1 MYRAYNFC
9 MNFHL
14 LPVVAHFRVASRVVA
29 VRQPTVRRHDSAR
42 HARALLRVLVGLGI
56 AATASVACAQSW
68 PAKSIRVIVPFAPGG
83 GADFMGRL
91 SGQYL
96 GEGLGQTVVVENR
109 VGASGIIG
117 YDFGLKS
124 APDGYTLT
132 VVSTTYSI
140 IPSLYKL
147 PYDPVKDMQ
156 PIIQLSRGPYI
167 VSVHPSLPVKNI
179 RELIALAKAK
189 PDSLNYASSGTGG
202 NVHLV
207 TELFTNMTGVRLVH
221 IPYKGTGP
229 GVIDT
234 IAGQTSLVFGSMSSV
249 ITYVR
254 AGRLRGIAVTSA
266 QRNPAAPDLPT
277 VIESGVPG
285 YDTFDWQGIVGPR
298 GMPRAVI
305 DRLNS
310 EYGKVLRSKEVSDRL
325 LSDGLVPS
333 PGTPEEFGTFIAKE
347 IEVVRK
353 IVARAGIKVD

>member
-1 MYRAYNFC
+1 MKNHSASSRRSTALR
-9 MNFHL
+9 L
-14 LPVVAHFRVASRVVA
+14 LA
-29 VRQPTVRRHDSAR
+29 VHSPRSQHHDSAP
-42 HARALLRVLVGLGI
+42 HALAVICTVIALSI
-56 AATASVACAQSW
+56 AAASSLACAQQW
-68 PAKSIRVIVPFAPGG
+68 PAKPIRVIAPFAPGG

-91 SGQYL
+91 TGQHL
-96 GEGLGQTVVVENR
+96 SDAIGQTVVVENR

-117 YDFGLKS
+117 YDVGLKS

-189 PDSLNYASSGTGG
+189 PDSINYASSGTGG

-207 TELFTNMTGVRLVH
+207 TELFANMTGARMVH

-229 GVIDT
+229 GVVDT

-266 QRNPAAPDLPT
+266 QRNPAAPELPT

-298 GMPRAVI
+298 GIPRPVI

-310 EYGKVLRSKEVSDRL
+310 EYGRILRSKEVADRL
-325 LSDGLVPS
+325 LSDGLMPY
-333 PGTPEEFGTFIAKE
+333 PGTPEEFERFIQAELKKWSA
-347 IEVVRK
+347 VVRS
-353 IVARAGIKVD
+353 AGINPE

>member
-1 MYRAYNFC
+1 
-9 MNFHL
+9 MN
-14 LPVVAHFRVASRVVA
+14 RKSDIASILA
-29 VRQPTVRRHDSAR
+29 
-42 HARALLRVLVGLGI
+42 AL
-56 AATASVACAQSW
+56 ACAVVSCTGSAQQW
-68 PAKSIRVIVPFAPGG
+68 PAKPVRVISPFPPGG

-91 SGQYL
+91 TGQHL
-96 GEGLGQTVVVENR
+96 ADALGQSVVVENR

-117 YDFGLKS
+117 YDYGLKA

-156 PIIQLSRGPYI
+156 AIIQMSRGPYI
-167 VSVHPSLPVKNI
+167 VSVHPSLPAKNI
-179 RELIALAKAK
+179 KELIALAKAG
-189 PDSLNYASSGTGG
+189 PDTITYASSGTGG

-207 TELFTNMTGVRLVH
+207 TELFTYMTGTKMVH

-234 IAGQTSLVFGSMSSV
+234 IAGQTSLVFGSMTSV
-249 ITYVR
+249 IAYVR
-254 AGRLRGIAVTSA
+254 AGRLRGLAVTSA
-266 QRNPAAPDLPT
+266 LRNPAAPDLPT

-298 GMPRAVI
+298 GIARPIV

-310 EYGKVLRSKEVSDRL
+310 EYGELLRGREVSERL
-325 LSDGLVPS
+325 LKDGLVPS
-333 PGTPEEFGTFIAKE
+333 PGTPEEFGTFIASE
-347 IEVVRK
+347 IEGVRK
-353 IVARAGIKVD
+353 IVARAGIKVE

>member
-1 MYRAYNFC
+1 MTMIHKPDLA
-9 MNFHL
+9 
-14 LPVVAHFRVASRVVA
+14 A
-29 VRQPTVRRHDSAR
+29 VLA
-42 HARALLRVLVGLGI
+42 ACVL
-56 AATASVACAQSW
+56 AATACAACAQQW
-68 PAKSIRVIVPFAPGG
+68 PSKAIRVIAPFAPGG

-91 SGQYL
+91 TGQHL
-96 GEGLGQTVVVENR
+96 AEALGQTVVVENR

-117 YDFGLKS
+117 YDFGLKA

-140 IPSLYKL
+140 IPSLFKL

-179 RELIALAKAK
+179 RELIALAKAQ
-189 PDSLNYASSGTGG
+189 PGSLNYASSGTGG
-202 NVHLV
+202 NVHLA
-207 TELFTNMTGVRLVH
+207 TELFTNMTDTRMVH

-249 ITYVR
+249 VSYVR

-266 QRNPAAPDLPT
+266 QRNPAVPEIPT

-298 GMPRAVI
+298 GMPRPVI
-305 DRLNS
+305 DRLNA
-310 EYGKVLRSKEVSDRL
+310 EYGKVLRSREVSDRL
-325 LSDGLVPS
+325 LSDGLIPS
-333 PGTPEEFGTFIAKE
+333 PGTPEEFGAFIAKE

-353 IVARAGIKVD
+353 IVAKAGIKID

>member
-1 MYRAYNFC
+1 MKNHSASSRRSTALR
-9 MNFHL
+9 L
-14 LPVVAHFRVASRVVA
+14 LA
-29 VRQPTVRRHDSAR
+29 VHSPRSQHHDSAP
-42 HARALLRVLVGLGI
+42 HARAVIRTVIALSI
-56 AATASVACAQSW
+56 AAASSLACAQQW
-68 PAKSIRVIVPFAPGG
+68 PAKPLRVIAPFAPGG

-91 SGQYL
+91 TGQHL
-96 GEGLGQTVVVENR
+96 SDAIGQTVVVENR

-117 YDFGLKS
+117 YDVGLKS

-189 PDSLNYASSGTGG
+189 PDSINYASSGTGG

-207 TELFTNMTGVRLVH
+207 TELFANMTGARMVH

-229 GVIDT
+229 GVVDT

-266 QRNPAAPDLPT
+266 QRNPAAPELPT
-277 VIESGVPG
+277 VLESGVPG

-298 GMPRAVI
+298 GIPRPVI

-310 EYGKVLRSKEVSDRL
+310 E
-325 LSDGLVPS
+325 
-333 PGTPEEFGTFIAKE
+333 
-347 IEVVRK
+347 
-353 IVARAGIKVD
+353 

>member
-1 MYRAYNFC
+1 MIQKPDLAAILAAC
-9 MNFHL
+9 
-14 LPVVAHFRVASRVVA
+14 
-29 VRQPTVRRHDSAR
+29 
-42 HARALLRVLVGLGI
+42 VL
-56 AATASVACAQSW
+56 AATACAACAQQW
-68 PAKSIRVIVPFAPGG
+68 PSKAIRVIAPFAPGG

-91 SGQYL
+91 TGQHL
-96 GEGLGQTVVVENR
+96 AEALGQTVVVENR

-117 YDFGLKS
+117 YDFGLKA

-140 IPSLYKL
+140 IPSLFKL

-156 PIIQLSRGPYI
+156 PVIQLSRGPYI

-179 RELIALAKAK
+179 RELIALAKAQ
-189 PDSLNYASSGTGG
+189 PGSLNYASSGTGG
-202 NVHLV
+202 NVHLA
-207 TELFTNMTGVRLVH
+207 TELFTNMTETRMVH

-249 ITYVR
+249 VSYVR

-266 QRNPAAPDLPT
+266 QRNPAVPEIPT

-298 GMPRAVI
+298 GMPRPVI
-305 DRLNS
+305 DRLNA
-310 EYGKVLRSKEVSDRL
+310 EYGKVLRSREVSDRL
-325 LSDGLVPS
+325 LSDGLIPS

>member
-1 MYRAYNFC
+1 MKNHSASSRRSTALR
-9 MNFHL
+9 L
-14 LPVVAHFRVASRVVA
+14 LA
-29 VRQPTVRRHDSAR
+29 VHSPRSQHHDSAP
-42 HARALLRVLVGLGI
+42 HALAVIRTVIALSI
-56 AATASVACAQSW
+56 AAASSLACAQQW
-68 PAKSIRVIVPFAPGG
+68 PAKPLRVIAPFAPGG

-91 SGQYL
+91 TGQHL
-96 GEGLGQTVVVENR
+96 SDAIGQTVVVENR

-117 YDFGLKS
+117 YDVGLKS

-189 PDSLNYASSGTGG
+189 PDSINYASSGTGG

-207 TELFTNMTGVRLVH
+207 TELFANMTGARMVH

-229 GVIDT
+229 GVVDT

-266 QRNPAAPDLPT
+266 QRNPAAPELPT

-298 GMPRAVI
+298 GIPRPVI

-310 EYGKVLRSKEVSDRL
+310 EYGKVLRSKEVSERL
-325 LSDGLVPS
+325 LKDGLVPS

-353 IVARAGIKVD
+353 IVAKAGIKID